1 MRRRQE
7 CDELSDPWRSLRQR
21 GRDPLWTGARHDHS
35 TQPTRDRRQRPRRLH
50 EVVSRLTEADNDKQT
65 PNAKF
70 TVAQLTDHLQNS
82 IKLLGGAAGVDIAL
96 TTEGSVADR
105 LLPQSQAVVD
115 AWQRRGIDGTVT
127 LPIGEYPA
135 EVAVRILGSE
145 FLVHAWD
152 YAVAT
157 GQEFEPMDA
166 LTDGVLESVRMIIQ
180 PERRDGDFFADEV
193 PVPDDS
199 PNLVK
204 LIAFTGRNPGWSPAS

>member
-1 MRRRQE
+1 MTTA
-7 CDELSDPWRSLRQR
+7 LS
-21 GRDPLWTGARHDHS
+21 PLETVANARAA
-35 TQPTRDRRQRPRRLH
+35 LH
-50 EVVSRLTEADNDKQT
+50 EVVSRLTEADNDKPT

-82 IKLLGGAAGVDIAL
+82 IKLLGGAAGVDIDL

-115 AWQRRGIDGTVT
+115 AWQRRGIEGTVT

-135 EVAVRILGSE
+135 EVAVRILSSE

-157 GQEFEPMDA
+157 GQEFDPMDE
-166 LTDGVLESVRMIIQ
+166 LTAGVLESVRMIIQ

-193 PVPDDS
+193 PVPEDS
-199 PNLVK
+199 PSLVK